1 MKNIS
6 FDNPYFLLLLIP
18 LVLVILIPYFIS
30 KSKDNRSP
38 RWLASLIIHL
48 TIAIAVTLAAAGLIH
63 TTVMTRTKVYILAD
77 VSYSSN
83 RNLDKIDEYIANI
96 NDDLPPNS
104 RLGIVCFGN
113 NAEILT
119 SSGTA
124 IKSVHEAKKLGID
137 DGGTD
142 IASAIDFTSTLFSE
156 GELKRIILITDGF
169 DTTSD
174 GSTAA
179 AVERAVAKDIKIDAI
194 YLDNNL
200 KDGESEAQISDVK
213 YTQATFLDHKTTLGM
228 VIESSVEN
236 DIILNLLVKA
246 DGYDEYTPIDTT
258 VMKAEAGM
266 NLASFTLPTNVSG
279 VFDYKVEMTASK
291 DTSPYNNT
299 YTFTQTV
306 AGKQSVLLI
315 TGNSDDIE
323 TMMLL
328 YNGRAELDCYTI
340 DAGNKD
346 IPYTVEALSQYDEI
360 IVSNVDI
367 REINNIN
374 AFIDSADAVIS
385 QYGKS
390 LITFGDLHMQN
401 TDDPVFKKFEELLP
415 VSFGNANKDAKL
427 YTIVIDISRSMY
439 YARPAQLIVA
449 KDAATKLVSILDDE
463 DYVSFVTLAGESRV
477 ELTPTRLGDCREK
490 LYQMIQGVSATQG
503 TFIGEA
509 LDMAYDL
516 MCDLD
521 FEEKQVMLISDGK
534 TYTNEPED
542 ASEVAERMKDS
553 DIYLSTVAV
562 LNHSPSVGHTKHCA
576 FLSNLASAGG
586 GIFYELLDQD
596 KVSELVFATIGDQL
610 TDAVIE
616 GETKVNIKNFRD
628 DTLEG
633 ILQIPNIYG
642 YVNSKGKLDATMV
655 LSVDYRKNSKK
666 TVEVPLYS
674 YREHGNGRVAS
685 FTSNISGA
693 WLAGWD
699 EALKTRFFGN
709 VLTSNTPTER
719 IDYPYELNFEH
730 LGNRSTVDI
739 SPTYLNPRAKTKI
752 KITRP
757 DGKVSEQQLV
767 FDLNKY
773 STAFDTPITG
783 RYHIEITYSYG
794 NHSFVS
800 STYYTV
806 PYGPEYDAFAVYDV
820 ASIYDFMRGAGEVS
834 TDGNIDLENDKADIA
849 TYEMDFKI
857 PLLILAAVLFVID
870 VFIRKFSWKDIKGFF
885 PKSKKSKLKEGTK

>member
-6 FDNPYFLLLLIP
+6 FDNPYWLLLAIPLLLI
-18 LVLVILIPYFIS
+18 IFIPYFIS

-38 RWLASLIIHL
+38 RWLLSLIIHV
-48 TIAIAVTLAAAGLIH
+48 TIALSVTLAAAGLIH

-77 VSYSSN
+77 VSYSSS
-83 RNLDKIDEYIANI
+83 RNLDKIDEYIAKV
-96 NDDLPPNS
+96 NDALPPNS
-104 RLGIVCFGN
+104 RLGIICFGN

-124 IKSVHEAKKLGID
+124 IKSVKEAEGID
-137 DGGTD
+137 EGGTN
-142 IASAIDFTSTLFSE
+142 IGGAIDFASTLFSE
-156 GELKRIILITDGF
+156 GELKRIVIITDGF
-169 DTTSD
+169 DTASD

-179 AVERAVAKDIKIDAI
+179 AVERAVAKDIKVDAI

-200 KDGESEAQISDVK
+200 KEGESEVQISDVK
-213 YTQATFLDHKTTLGM
+213 YTEATYLDHKTTLGM

-236 DIILNLLVKA
+236 DIILNLLVKGE
-246 DGYDEYTPIDTT
+246 GYEDYTRIDTT

-279 VFDYKVEMTASK
+279 VFDYKVELSASK
-291 DTSPYNNT
+291 DTSPHNNT

-315 TGNSDDIE
+315 TGNYDDAE
-323 TMMLL
+323 TLMTL
-328 YNGRAELDCYTI
+328 YNGRAELDVYTV
-340 DAGNKD
+340 DSRNKD

-401 TDDPVFKKFEELLP
+401 TDDPVFARFEELLP

-439 YARPAQLIVA
+439 FSRPAQLIAA
-449 KDAATKLVSILDDE
+449 KDAAAKLVSILDDE
-463 DYVSFVTLAGESRV
+463 DYVAFVTLAGESKV
-477 ELTPTRLGDCREK
+477 EKPPTRLGDCREE
-490 LYQMIQGVSATQG
+490 LYQLIQGVSASQG
-503 TFIGEA
+503 TFIGDA
-509 LDMAYDL
+509 LKASYDL
-516 MCDLD
+516 MKDLPD

-542 ASEVAERMKDS
+542 AREVAEMMKDN

-562 LNHSPSVGHTKHCA
+562 LNHSPSSGHTKNCA
-576 FLSNLASAGG
+576 FLSDLAAVGG
-586 GIFYELLDQD
+586 GIFYELLYQE
-596 KVSELVFATIGDQL
+596 KVAELVFATIGDKL
-610 TDAVIE
+610 TDTVIE
-616 GETKVNIKNFRD
+616 GQTGVNIKNFRD
-628 DTLEG
+628 DALDG
-633 ILQIPNIYG
+633 ILAIPDIYG
-642 YVNSKGKLDATMV
+642 YVNTKQKLDATMV
-655 LSVDYRKNSKK
+655 LSVDYQKNSKL

-674 YREHGNGRVAS
+674 YRGHGNGKVAT
-685 FTSNISGA
+685 FTSNISGE
-693 WLAGWD
+693 WLGGWD
-699 EALKTRFFGN
+699 EELKTKFFGN
-709 VLTSNTPTER
+709 ILTTNTPAER
-719 IDYPYELNFEH
+719 IDYPYELDFEH
-730 LGNRSTVDI
+730 LGSRSTVEI
-739 SPTYLNPRAKTKI
+739 SPTYLNPRAKAKI
-752 KITRP
+752 KITTP
-757 DGKVSEQQLV
+757 DGKVTEQQLV

-773 STAFDTPITG
+773 SSSFETPMTG

-806 PYGPEYDAFAVYDV
+806 PYGPEYDSFAVYDV
-820 ASIYDFMRGAGEVS
+820 ASIHDFMRGVGQVS

-849 TYEMDFKI
+849 TYEMDFRA
-857 PLLILAAVLFVID
+857 PLLILAVVLFVID
-870 VFIRKFSWKDIKGFF
+870 VFIRKFSLKDIKGFF
-885 PKSKKSKLKEGTK
+885 RKTKVKDGTK